1 MRVHEDGRLKMLHYK
16 QIQYEFCSKE
26 HFFPTQQQHNAT
38 YDTDTQFLYM
48 YSIIMARYWD
58 QVKARITTTVCR
70 T

>member
-1 MRVHEDGRLKMLHYK
+1 MRMADLKMLHYK

-26 HFFPTQQQHNAT
+26 HIFLFSPGNNIMQHMTQT
-38 YDTDTQFLYM
+38 LSFLYM

-58 QVKARITTTVCR
+58 QMKALITTTVCR

>member
-1 MRVHEDGRLKMLHYK
+1 MADLKMLHYK

-26 HFFPTQQQHNAT
+26 HIFFFTRQQHNAT

-48 YSIIMARYWD
+48 YSIIMARYLD
-58 QVKARITTTVCR
+58 QMKARITTTVCR